1 MVEFDENRLRYPN
14 DYVEV
19 KGVISQL
26 QINGGFADFVLTF
39 SNGHSINVRGSSD
52 LMHGLKEGRITE
64 GRVEGTIGFK
74 LNGKNLSDAKPYF
87 RIESWENVKIE

>member
-19 KGVISQL
+19 KGTISNL

-39 SNGHSINVRGSSD
+39 DNGYSIDVRGSSD
-52 LMHGLKEGRITE
+52 LMKGLKEGRIVS
-64 GRVEGTIGFK
+64 GKVEGTIGFK
-74 LNGKNLSDAKPYF
+74 SSKNLSDARPYF
-87 RIESWENVKIE
+87 RIESWEDVKIE

>member
-1 MVEFDENRLRYPN
+1 MVDFDENRLRYPN

-26 QINGGFADFVLTF
+26 QVGGGFADFLLTF
-39 SNGHSINVRGSSD
+39 DNGYSIEVRGSAD
-52 LMHGLKEGRITE
+52 LMTGIKEGRIVS
-64 GRVEGTIGFK
+64 GRVEGTIGFRM
-74 LNGKNLSDAKPYF
+74 NGDNLSNARPYF